1 MWICAGEIFKRD
13 IERTKE
19 ILKRDVEERAKLKST
34 YPPKIYIQVLA
45 KMNPDIK
52 TLH

>member
-13 IERTKE
+13 IEGTKE
-19 ILKRDVEERAKLKST
+19 ILKRGVEEGAKLKST
-34 YPPKIYIQVLA
+34 LLPEIYIQLLA

-52 TLH
+52 I